1 MVTKRKSAGRKPV
14 IPKLSKD
21 ECFALAREY
30 EEQHKTEGL
39 AKKRKT
45 EISKALVYN
54 IFERMKLKT
63 LTARGSSTRIT
74 VVQNERVEYDENGLY
89 RALRPVQ
96 RRMAFDT
103 HVNLNGLSPETRKAL
118 IAAVP
123 RDELKA
129 VTTHSLNV
137 ENLSSTVQAGKIDAK
152 LVAEH
157 SEVVKDSPYVRISQG
172 GGE

>member
-1 MVTKRKSAGRKPV
+1 MVSKRKPAGRKPV
-14 IPKLSKD
+14 IPKLTKS

-30 EEQHKTEGL
+30 EEAHKAEGT

-45 EISKALVYN
+45 EISRSLVYN
-54 IFERMKLKT
+54 IFERMKVKS
-63 LTARGSSTRIT
+63 LTARDSSTRIT
-74 VVQNERVEYDENGLY
+74 VVQNEHVEYDQPGLW
-89 RALRPVQ
+89 RALKPSQ
-96 RRMAFDT
+96 RRLAFDT
-103 HVNLNGLSPETRKAL
+103 NVNLNALSPETRKAL

-137 ENLSSTVQAGKIDAK
+137 DNLSMAVQKGKIEGSI
-152 LVAEH
+152 VAEH
-157 SEVVKDSPYVRISQG
+157 SEVVKDSPYVRISH